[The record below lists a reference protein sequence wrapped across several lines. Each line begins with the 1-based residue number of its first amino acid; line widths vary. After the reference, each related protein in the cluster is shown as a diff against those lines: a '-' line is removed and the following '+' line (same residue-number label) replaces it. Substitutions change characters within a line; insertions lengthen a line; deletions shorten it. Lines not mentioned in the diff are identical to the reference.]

1 MTTYSFIKGL
11 LVTINSDAPA
21 CFGGYVNDNYQA
33 LEDSAGATRSQL
45 VQLAKN
51 SFTGSFLSDAKKAA
65 YREEID
71 RYAARNQESGHDRAV
86 GQC

>member
-21 CFGGYVNDNYQA
+21 CFGGYVNENYQA

-51 SFTGSFLSDAKKAA
+51 SFTGSFLSDAKKLIVTPLGT
-65 YREEID
+65 RSLGTTE
-71 RYAARNQESGHDRAV
+71 R
-86 GQC
+86 